1 MFKSKFLLIIL
12 IFLIIS
18 GCSSQEEPVTFLPVN
33 LDPAPVQIL
42 ISEVFTGV
50 EGNNQADFIELYNA
64 GSEIADLQGYS
75 LWYQLNDS
83 REEILLYRWN
93 ETTLIPPLG
102 HFLLIQAGQQF
113 NVEADALI
121 NQPLVP
127 TRGGLSLRI
136 GEKIEDQL
144 TWGDGP
150 AQMTENHPAIKM
162 DQEVS
167 LQRNSGKDST
177 NPKDTDDNQNDF
189 SLNPSP
195 DPQNTGSLVLHELAG
210 ELQYTMDFPQ
220 LIKPGSKF
228 SAELRVYNNT
238 GIEIKKILVTL
249 SLPEHITLQEGISL
263 FAKQGNRIE
272 WQIPDLQAGDAITI
286 SLPLQAAFTFSDIS
300 LPNSYLEAENWPLPA
315 FNGPIYAEIG
325 GGAIPIATARELI
338 NKEVVVE
345 GISTMYVGGFYAG
358 SGAKFYVEDET
369 SGIQVYVSGAGS
381 SLVVPIGAKV
391 RVRGKVEIYRDSLEL
406 IPSSENYVEILSGAS
421 EGSKWPAE
429 PIDIEDIYTNAAS
442 IPGKLVEVE
451 GRVARI
457 EEFSYSFEIDLFD
470 DQGQLINLYV
480 DKETG
485 ISIEDIEADH
495 YYRVTGIM
503 ELFDGNLRLYPRVQS
518 DLSRVFPPGLY
529 IQAHPPT
536 TARLDE
542 TFTVTYTV
550 TNHSLETDSNLKISA
565 DLDPL
570 IEVITIHNDGEIL
583 DNTITWVVPEL
594 AGDGESYSV
603 QFEAKVT
610 GNPEFVAFSDYGV
623 WSNNWPELSAGLPT
637 YTFIGNSVPIWAI
650 QGTESRSP
658 YILSK
663 LQTEGVVT
671 GVFPELEGFWIQEI
685 ETDDDPLTS
694 AGVFVNTGLVMP
706 PVTKGDFISV
716 TGRVREA
723 FQQTQL
729 EINSPGE
736 ITIQGRKALPNPIVL
751 DPPADNT
758 ESALYYEALEGMLV
772 SVTGTSAAVGP
783 TTRYG
788 EFAVV
793 LSKHG
798 ISRAWQ
804 DSDHGML
811 IYVDDGSST
820 IHESRDS
827 IPDAVTV
834 GDTVSRLIGPLAY
847 SFGNYKIEPTA
858 DFSVTTKPS
867 MVTNL
872 EPLDEGYFSIMTWN
886 VENLFDFVVPHPSSP
901 PLPSVSEYKRDI
913 TKVANTILT
922 AGMPT
927 IIGFQEVENLEILED
942 IAAHSLLVEYHY
954 LPVLIEGTDSRGI
967 DVGYLVRG
975 DQAKILDQVQYP
987 SPGNI
992 TSRPPLLV
1000 KIQAGG
1006 ENTSALYI
1014 LNNHFTSMSGGEL
1027 TTEPRRNAQAE
1038 WNVQIGQEILTAD
1051 PDAYLAVIG
1060 DLNSYYKSLPLET
1073 LQEGGLSSVFDTLP
1087 PEERYTYVYQG
1098 TSQVLDHILINE
1110 ALKDLLFQV
1119 QVLHC
1124 NADFPLP
1131 FSADD
1136 SYWSKSDHDP
1146 LIATFIL
1153 P

>member
-1 MFKSKFLLIIL
+1 MFKSKFLLITL
-12 IFLIIS
+12 IVLIIS
-18 GCSSQEEPVTFLPVN
+18 GCSSQEEPDTILPVH
-33 LDPAPVQIL
+33 IL
-42 ISEVFTGV
+42 ISEVLTEV
-50 EGNNQADFIELYNA
+50 EGNNQADFIELHNA
-64 GSEIADLQGYS
+64 GTEIADLKGYS

-83 REEILLYRWN
+83 GEEILLYHWN

-102 HFLLIQAGQQF
+102 HYLLIQAGQQF
-113 NVEADALI
+113 SVEADALI
-121 NQPLVP
+121 NHALIPN
-127 TRGGLSLRI
+127 RGGLSLGI
-136 GEKIEDQL
+136 GDDIEDQL
-144 TWGDGP
+144 TWGEGP
-150 AQMTENHPAIKM
+150 EGMTEKRPADEM
-162 DQEVS
+162 GPGVS
-167 LQRNSGKDST
+167 LQRNQGKKSERLE
-177 NPKDTDDNQNDF
+177 DTDNNQKDF
-189 SLNPSP
+189 SKNPSP

-210 ELQYTMDFPQ
+210 ELQYTIDFPQ
-220 LIKPGSKF
+220 LITPGSEF
-228 SAELRVYNNT
+228 SAELSVHNNT
-238 GIEIKKILVTL
+238 GIEIKNILVTI
-249 SLPEHITLQEGISL
+249 SLPEHITLQEEISSIT
-263 FAKQGNRIE
+263 KQGNRLE
-272 WQIPDLQAGDAITI
+272 WQIPDLQEGDTLSV

-300 LPNSYLEAENWPLPA
+300 LPNSFLIAENWPLPA
-315 FNGPIYAEIG
+315 FNGPVYAEIG

-338 NKEVVVE
+338 DKEVVVE

-358 SGAKFYVEDET
+358 SGAKFYIEDET
-369 SGIQVYVSGAGS
+369 GGIQVYVSGAGA

-391 RVRGKVEIYRDSLEL
+391 RARGKVELYRDSLEL
-406 IPSSENYVEILSGAS
+406 IPASEDYVEILLAAS

-429 PIDIEDIYTNAAS
+429 PIDIEDIYTNAAT

-470 DQGQLINLYV
+470 EEGQLINLYL
-480 DKETG
+480 DKGTG

-503 ELFDGNLRLYPRVQS
+503 ELFDGNLRLYPRLQS
-518 DLSRVFPPGLY
+518 DLARVFPPGLY

-536 TARLDE
+536 TAGQEE

-550 TNHSLETDSNLKISA
+550 TNHALERDSDLKISA
-565 DLDPL
+565 SLDPG
-570 IEVITIHNDGEIL
+570 IEVLKIHNDGEIL
-583 DNTITWVVPEL
+583 DKAITWLVPEL
-594 AGDGESYSV
+594 AGGGESYSV

-610 GNPEFVAFSDYGV
+610 GNPEFVEFSDYAV
-623 WSNNWPELSAGLPT
+623 WSENWAEPSAGLPT
-637 YTFIGNSVPIWAI
+637 YTFIGNTVPIWAI

-658 YILSK
+658 YVLSR

-671 GVFPELEGFWIQEI
+671 GVFPELKGFWIQEI

-694 AGVFVNTGLVMP
+694 AGIFVNSGLVMP
-706 PVTKGDFISV
+706 QVVEGDFISV
-716 TGRVREA
+716 TGRVREG

-729 EINSPGE
+729 EINSPAD
-736 ITIQGRKALPNPIVL
+736 ITNQGRKTLPDPIVL
-751 DPPADNT
+751 DPPLDNL
-758 ESALYYEALEGMLV
+758 ESILYYEALEGTLV
-772 SVTGTSAAVGP
+772 SVPETSAAVGP

-798 ISRAWQ
+798 LSRAWQ
-804 DSDHGML
+804 GSDHGLL
-811 IYVDDGSST
+811 IHVDDGSST

-827 IPDAVTV
+827 IPNAVTV

-847 SFGNYKIEPTA
+847 TFGNYKIEPTE
-858 DFSVTTKPS
+858 DFSVTTKPPTA
-867 MVTNL
+867 TNL

-913 TKVANTILT
+913 TKVANTILA
-922 AGMPT
+922 AGLPT
-927 IIGFQEVENLEILED
+927 IIGFQEVESLEILED
-942 IAAHSLLVEYHY
+942 IAAHSLLSEYHY

-975 DQAKILDQVQYP
+975 DQANILDQVQDP
-987 SPGNI
+987 SRGNI

-1000 KIQAGG
+1000 KIQLGG
-1006 ENTSALYI
+1006 EDTSALYI

-1027 TTEPRRNAQAE
+1027 ATEPRRNAQAE
-1038 WNVQIGQEILTAD
+1038 WNAQIGQEILTTD

-1060 DLNSYYKSLPLET
+1060 DLNSFYKSLPLET
-1073 LQEGGLSSVFDTLP
+1073 LQEGGLSSVFDMLL

-1098 TSQVLDHILINE
+1098 ISQVLDHILINE
-1110 ALKDLLFQV
+1110 ALNDLLFRV
-1119 QVLHC
+1119 EVLHI

-1136 SYWSKSDHDP
+1136 SYWGKSDHDP

>member
-1 MFKSKFLLIIL
+1 MFKSKFLLITL
-12 IFLIIS
+12 VVLIIS
-18 GCSSQEEPVTFLPVN
+18 GCSSQQKPDTIL
-33 LDPAPVQIL
+33 PVQIL
-42 ISEVFTGV
+42 ISEVLTEV
-50 EGNNQADFIELYNA
+50 EGNNQADFIELHNA
-64 GSEIADLQGYS
+64 GTEIADIKGYS

-83 REEILLYRWN
+83 GEEILLYHWN

-102 HFLLIQAGQQF
+102 HYLLVQAGQQF

-121 NQPLVP
+121 NHALVP
-127 TRGGLSLRI
+127 NRGGLSLRT
-136 GEKIEDQL
+136 GDDIEDQL
-144 TWGDGP
+144 TWGEGP
-150 AQMTENHPAIKM
+150 ERMTEKRPADEM
-162 DQEVS
+162 GPGVS
-167 LQRNSGKDST
+167 LQRNQGKKSGRLE
-177 NPKDTDDNQNDF
+177 DTDNNQKDF
-189 SLNPSP
+189 SKNPSP

-210 ELQYTMDFPQ
+210 ELQYTIDFPQ
-220 LIKPGSKF
+220 LINPGSEF
-228 SAELRVYNNT
+228 SAELNVHNNT
-238 GIEIKKILVTL
+238 GIEIKNILVTI
-249 SLPEHITLQEGISL
+249 SLPEHITLQEEISSIT
-263 FAKQGNRIE
+263 KQGNRLE
-272 WQIPDLQAGDAITI
+272 WQIPDLQEGDTLSV

-300 LPNSYLEAENWPLPA
+300 LPNSFLIAENWPLPA
-315 FNGPIYAEIG
+315 FNGPVYAEIG

-338 NKEVVVE
+338 DKEVVVE

-358 SGAKFYVEDET
+358 SGAKFYIEDET
-369 SGIQVYVSGAGS
+369 GGIQVYVSGAGA

-391 RVRGKVEIYRDSLEL
+391 RARGKVELYRDSLEL
-406 IPSSENYVEILSGAS
+406 IPASEDYVEILSAAS

-429 PIDIEDIYTNAAS
+429 PIDIEDIYTNVAT

-470 DQGQLINLYV
+470 EKGQLINLYL
-480 DKETG
+480 DKGTG

-503 ELFDGNLRLYPRVQS
+503 ELFDGNLRLYPRLQS
-518 DLSRVFPPGLY
+518 DLARVFPPGLY

-536 TARLDE
+536 TTGQE
-542 TFTVTYTV
+542 EVFTVTYTV
-550 TNHSLETDSNLKISA
+550 TNHALERDRDLEISA
-565 DLDPL
+565 GLDPG
-570 IEVITIHNDGEIL
+570 IEVVNIHNDGEIL
-583 DNTITWVVPEL
+583 DKAITWAVPEL
-594 AGDGESYSV
+594 AGGGESYSV

-610 GNPEFVAFSDYGV
+610 GNPEFVKFSDYVV
-623 WSNNWPELSAGLPT
+623 WSENWAEPSAGLPT

-658 YILSK
+658 YVLSR

-694 AGVFVNTGLVMP
+694 AGIFVSTGLVMP
-706 PVTKGDFISV
+706 PVAEGDFISV

-729 EINSPGE
+729 EINSPAD
-736 ITIQGRKALPNPIVL
+736 ITIQGRKTLPDPIML
-751 DPPADNT
+751 DPPADIL
-758 ESALYYEALEGMLV
+758 ESLLYYEALEGTLV
-772 SVTGTSAAVGP
+772 SVPETSATVGP

-798 ISRAWQ
+798 LSRAWQ
-804 DSDHGML
+804 GSDHGLL
-811 IYVDDGSST
+811 IHVDDGSST

-827 IPDAVTV
+827 IPNAVTV

-847 SFGNYKIEPTA
+847 TFGNYKIEPIA
-858 DFSVTTKPS
+858 DFSVITKPPTA
-867 MVTNL
+867 TNL
-872 EPLDEGYFSIMTWN
+872 EPLAEGYFSIMTWN

-913 TKVANTILT
+913 TKVANTILA
-922 AGMPT
+922 AGLPT
-927 IIGFQEVENLEILED
+927 IIGFQEVESLEILED
-942 IAAHSLLVEYHY
+942 IAAHSLLSEYHY

-975 DQAKILDQVQYP
+975 DQADILDQVQYP

-1000 KIQAGG
+1000 KIQLG
-1006 ENTSALYI
+1006 EEDTSALYI

-1027 TTEPRRNAQAE
+1027 ATEPRRNAQAE
-1038 WNVQIGQEILTAD
+1038 WNAQIGQEILTAD

-1073 LQEGGLSSVFDTLP
+1073 LQEGGLSSVFDTLL

-1098 TSQVLDHILINE
+1098 ISQVLDHILINE
-1110 ALKDLLFQV
+1110 ALKDLLFRV
-1119 QVLHC
+1119 EVLHI

-1136 SYWSKSDHDP
+1136 SYWGKSDHDP
-1146 LIATFIL
+1146 LIAIFIL

>member
-1 MFKSKFLLIIL
+1 MFKSKSLLMIL
-12 IFLIIS
+12 IVLIIS
-18 GCSSQEEPVTFLPVN
+18 GCRSQEEPVALPSIN
-33 LDPAPVQIL
+33 LEPVPVQIL

-50 EGNNQADFIELYNA
+50 EGNNQADFIELYNV
-64 GSEIADLQGYS
+64 GTEIADLKGYS

-83 REEILLYRWN
+83 GEEILLYRWS
-93 ETTLIPPLG
+93 ETSLIPPLG

-144 TWGDGP
+144 TWGEGP

-162 DQEVS
+162 GPEIS
-167 LQRNSGKDST
+167 LQRNLEKDSS
-177 NPKDTDDNQNDF
+177 NPEDTDNNQIDF

-210 ELQYTMDFPQ
+210 ELQYTIDFPQ
-220 LIKPGSKF
+220 LIKPGSEF
-228 SAELRVYNNT
+228 SAELTVHNNT
-238 GIEIKKILVTL
+238 GIEIKNILVII
-249 SLPEHITLQEGISL
+249 SLPEHITLQEEIPS
-263 FAKQGNRIE
+263 FIKQGNRIE
-272 WQIPDLQAGDAITI
+272 WQIPNLQKGDTLTI
-286 SLPLQAAFTFSDIS
+286 SLPLQAAFTFSDLS

-315 FNGPIYAEIG
+315 FNGPVYAEIG
-325 GGAIPIATARELI
+325 GGAIPITTARELI
-338 NKEVVVE
+338 DKEVVVE

-358 SGAKFYVEDET
+358 SGAKFYIEDET
-369 SGIQVYVSGAGS
+369 GGIQVYVSGAGA
-381 SLVVPIGAKV
+381 SLIVPIGAKV
-391 RVRGKVEIYRDSLEL
+391 RVRGKIELYRDSIEL
-406 IPSSENYVEILSGAS
+406 IPASEDYVEIISGAS

-429 PIDIEDIYTNAAS
+429 QIDIEDINTNAAT

-457 EEFSYSFEIDLFD
+457 EEFSFSFEIDLFD
-470 DQGQLINLYV
+470 EKGQLINLYL
-480 DKETG
+480 DKGTG

-503 ELFDGNLRLYPRVQS
+503 ELFDGNLRLYPRLQS
-518 DLSRVFPPGLY
+518 DLARVFPPGLY

-536 TARLDE
+536 TAGQDE
-542 TFTVTYTV
+542 TFTVTYTI
-550 TNHSLETDSNLKISA
+550 TNHALETDSDLKISA
-565 DLDPL
+565 GLNPG
-570 IEVITIHNDGEIL
+570 IEVLTVHNGGDLL
-583 DNTITWVVPEL
+583 DKTITWIVPEL
-594 AGDGESYSV
+594 TGGGESYSV
-603 QFEAKVT
+603 QFEAKIT
-610 GNPEFVAFSDYGV
+610 GNPEFVEFSDYVV
-623 WSNNWPELSAGLPT
+623 WSEQWSEPSAGLPT

-658 YILSK
+658 YVLSK

-685 ETDDDPLTS
+685 ETDDDPSTS
-694 AGVFVNTGLVMP
+694 AGIFVNTGLVMP
-706 PVTKGDFISV
+706 PVAEGDFISV

-729 EINSPGE
+729 EINSPADV
-736 ITIQGRKALPNPIVL
+736 TILGRKTLPNPIVL
-751 DPPADNT
+751 DPPADNL
-758 ESALYYEALEGMLV
+758 ESALYYESLEGTLV
-772 SVTGTSAAVGP
+772 SVPGTSAAVGP

-804 DSDHGML
+804 GSDQGML
-811 IYVDDGSST
+811 IYVDDGSSV

-834 GDTVSRLIGPLAY
+834 GDTVSQLIGPLAY
-847 SFGNYKIEPTA
+847 TFGNYKIEPTA
-858 DFSVTTKPS
+858 DFSVATKQS
-867 MVTNL
+867 TVTNL

-913 TKVANTILT
+913 TKVADTILMT
-922 AGMPT
+922 GLPT
-927 IIGFQEVENLEILED
+927 IIGFQEVESLEVLED

-954 LPVLIEGTDSRGI
+954 QPVLIEGTDSRGI

-975 DQAKILDQVQYP
+975 DQVKILDQVQYP

-1006 ENTSALYI
+1006 EGTSPLYI

-1027 TTEPRRNAQAE
+1027 ATEPRRNAQAD
-1038 WNVQIGQEILTAD
+1038 WNLQIALEILNYN

-1087 PEERYTYVYQG
+1087 PEERYTYVYEG
-1098 TSQVLDHILINE
+1098 VSQVLDHILINE
-1110 ALKDLLFQV
+1110 ALKDLLV
-1119 QVLHC
+1119 RVEVLHS

-1131 FSADD
+1131 FSSDE
-1136 SYWSKSDHDP
+1136 SYWGKSDHDP